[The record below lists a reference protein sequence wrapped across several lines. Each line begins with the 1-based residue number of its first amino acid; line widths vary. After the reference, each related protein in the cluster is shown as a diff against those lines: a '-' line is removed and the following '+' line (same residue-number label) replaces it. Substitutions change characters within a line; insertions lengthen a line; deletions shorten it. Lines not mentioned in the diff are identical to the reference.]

1 MADMFQRAVRFAA
14 PEWPADNAVRWS
26 GLAQQASGVGQG
38 MGASGARF
46 ADLVAHIRSLLAQG
60 AFDAVADRLGERR
73 VLRAL
78 LTVWAAD
85 DLAWM
90 SMPTLFPAARTQ
102 LLERPS
108 RLTCT
113 VLAALFWKVFDRLE
127 AAGQGLFAAVGGTLY
142 EVAQQVVAD
151 DGDTAGPLSAI
162 ARSPGHWLTAQS
174 PATLAADL
182 VTAGLSMDDHLRAV
196 GVAGMEGRFGILA
209 RREYYLAEIARADHS
224 LDGHPFLTDVTRE
237 AVKAAETENDLSFGH
252 ALLTALCDKP
262 MAVDPSTQWL
272 EAITGI
278 GGDPRLREKEHWR
291 RWWSAIRP
299 DLTER
304 AARWMVGADLQVYF
318 DALDDYAT
326 HHGTD
331 SMRRMLPARTTFLR
345 GLYRSGLVREVRL
358 ILGDEVRRGIM
369 RRSRGV
375 SIDAAR
381 YIGANAAETA
391 VVVLTCEGFTV
402 VEGSHNFQIYLY
414 AGDPLPMLTDPRR
427 RVYSLTDFKDTVPER
442 HRGIHGEGR
451 QTRYRHNE
459 IWQPKALEFLR
470 GIGVTVDPR
479 AVYSAGDFE
488 KQRRRELYGAT
499 TYTTT
504 HRRTGWN

>member
-1 MADMFQRAVRFAA
+1 MADVFQRAVRFST

-26 GLAQQASGVGQG
+26 GLAQQASDVGQG

-46 ADLVAHIRSLLAQG
+46 ADLVAHIRGLLAQG

-78 LTVWAAD
+78 LTVWAGD

-90 SMPTLFPAARTQ
+90 SMPTLFPAARER
-102 LLERPS
+102 LVERPS
-108 RLTCT
+108 RLAAT
-113 VLAALFWKVFDRLE
+113 VLAALFWRLFDRLD
-127 AAGQGLFAAVGGTLY
+127 AASPGLFATVGGTLY
-142 EVAQQVVAD
+142 EVARQVVAD
-151 DGDTAGPLSAI
+151 DGDTAGPLGAI
-162 ARSPGHWLTAQS
+162 ARSPGQWLTAES

-182 VTAGLSMDDHLRAV
+182 VATGRSMDDHFRAV

-209 RREYYLAEIARADHS
+209 RRKYYLAEIARADHTS
-224 LDGHPFLTDVTRE
+224 AGHAFLADVTRE
-237 AVKAAETENDLSFGH
+237 AVTAAETEDDHSFGH
-252 ALLTALCDKP
+252 ALLAALCDKP
-262 MAVDPSTQWL
+262 IEQDPSAEWL

-278 GGDPRLREKEHWR
+278 GGDPRLRETEQWR
-291 RWWSAIRP
+291 RWWSVIRP

-326 HHGTD
+326 HQGTE

-345 GLYRSGLVREVRL
+345 GLYRSGHVREVRL
-358 ILGDEVRRGIM
+358 ILGDEVRRGIS
-369 RRSRGV
+369 RRPGGLPV
-375 SIDAAR
+375 HPAR
-381 YIGANAAETA
+381 YTGTNAAETA
-391 VVVLTCEGFTV
+391 VVVLTCNGFTV
-402 VEGSHNFQIYLY
+402 VEGSHNFQLYLY

-427 RVYSLTDFKDTVPER
+427 RVFSPTDFKDTVPDR
-442 HRGIHGEGR
+442 HRAIHGRGR
-451 QTRYRHNE
+451 QTQFRHNK
-459 IWQPKALEFLR
+459 IWQPMALDFLG

-479 AVYSAGDFE
+479 AVYSAEDYE
-488 KQRRRELYGAT
+488 KQRRRELDGAT

-504 HRRTGWN
+504 HRRRGWN